1 MAEDKKKT
9 TTDAAV
15 AEKKPEKAVE
25 PKKPAP
31 KPPAKPEPKATL
43 PKQAAVPRRKRFKGK
58 AKSKR
63 VLVSA
68 LASATKTPAIVMVG
82 IRAAY
87 GWTRKTKMTKSD
99 FLRKRDEWL
108 ARPASEV

>member
-43 PKQAAVPRRKRFKGK
+43 PKQAAVSRRKGFKPG
-58 AKSKR
+58 ARTNR

-87 GWTRKTKMTKSD
+87 GWTKKTKMTKSD